1 MDDGF
6 AAAIRLIETK
16 CPSIRWKMVD
26 VTLPY
31 LELSEELCSW
41 QSGMDDTPNYKEIC
55 ARFPILQS
63 DVDALPGPQ
72 PIHISPFE
80 LFDLNQAP
88 RLRAEGW
95 TKEQIDLAR
104 RDMAFW
110 HVWGKAGERF
120 GVDFA
125 ASQTD
130 LWKSLEPF
138 NTEEQLQAAIKQQ
151 MLAYPRLAK
160 RFGGKTKVVPGML
173 LSASVGVLDDFPF
186 TKSSLMQAGY
196 EVVDTFA
203 RPLHR
208 EFLSREQLQAY
219 LDSIDQSDKIIS
231 SKKKDKCVQTIVLGP
246 DNPHFRQYPIKQ
258 LRQFS
263 TIDHYQ
269 ENRMRFET
277 PEYWSI
283 DLRII
288 NILIVKKN
296 RKSQGLTELLSSA
309 GTQGFNYRVTN
320 QMVLNK
326 AKAWHSAY
334 GIKVLDASMD
344 SFTILFDRLPD
355 DLSPLC
361 SEFFAFCGCLVQ
373 RGDEQECALQMKK
386 MAENL
391 RSSKRM
397 TFWWD

>member
-6 AAAIRLIETK
+6 AAAIRLIKTK
-16 CPSIRWKMVD
+16 CPSVRWKMVD
-26 VTLPY
+26 VKLPY

-41 QSGMDDTPNYKEIC
+41 QSGMDDRPDYKEIC

-72 PIHISPFE
+72 PIDISPFE
-80 LFDLNQAP
+80 LFDLEKAP
-88 RLRAEGW
+88 QLRAEGW
-95 TKEQIDLAR
+95 TNEQIALSR
-104 RDMAFW
+104 RGLAFW
-110 HVWGKAGERF
+110 SVWGKAQERF
-120 GVDFA
+120 GVDYT
-125 ASQTD
+125 ASQSA
-130 LWKSLEPF
+130 LWKTLEPF
-138 NTEEQLQAAIKQQ
+138 DTEEELQAAIKQQ
-151 MLAYPRLAK
+151 MQAFPGLAK
-160 RFGGKTKVVPGML
+160 RFGGKKKVVPGML
-173 LSASVGVLDDFPF
+173 LSATVGVLDDFPA

-196 EVVDTFA
+196 EVVDTFT

-208 EFLSREQLQAY
+208 EFLSLEQLQAY
-219 LDSIDQSDKIIS
+219 LDSIDQSEKIIS
-231 SKKKDKCVQTIVLGP
+231 IRKNDKCVQTIVLGP
-246 DNPHFRQYPIKQ
+246 DNPHFRQYPVKQ

-269 ENRMRFET
+269 EKRMRFET

-283 DLRII
+283 DLQII
-288 NILIVKKN
+288 NILIVEKS

-320 QMVLNK
+320 QMVLDK
-326 AKAWHSAY
+326 VKAWHSAY

-361 SEFFAFCGCLVQ
+361 SEFFAFCGRLVE

-386 MAENL
+386 MADNL